1 MLLVLD
7 CILRLGV
14 QEQVQLGGIRNPET
28 TSVTGCTN
36 GTRAP
41 VPPHTKATV
50 RDMPPSTEFQG
61 DGPEAFPERGVPLH
75 PHPLPSPHRKQAWAK
90 RSKAVPLRVFI
101 IPKDWEVSSV
111 NCMGADI

>member
-50 RDMPPSTEFQG
+50 RDMPPTTEFQG
-61 DGPEAFPERGVPLH
+61 DGPEAFPECGVPLH
-75 PHPLPSPHRKQAWAK
+75 PHPFPSPHRKQAWVEGQK
-90 RSKAVPLRVFI
+90 IQSCPTESFYYSKGLGSLIGKLYGR
-101 IPKDWEVSSV
+101 
-111 NCMGADI
+111 